1 MVSVIIIIIGIS
13 ALILVHELGHFL
25 AAKYFGVPVEEFG
38 FGFPPRIV
46 SKKMGETRYSLNWL
60 PFGGFVKLHG
70 EFAGD
75 DPKSFV
81 SQKAWRRAVILV
93 AGVTMNFIFGWL
105 LLSIVFFIGAPS
117 YVLVN
122 KVLPESPAIIA
133 GILEGDRLAG
143 FSTAKEFTDFIK
155 ENQNKEISLKIFRQ
169 EENNLKEIEI
179 KAIPNETLGVMITDI
194 GLPRQ
199 SFFKSIGSGFVASI
213 SIIWAI
219 LIALGSVFSSAQ
231 NFVGPIGIFDVAIQ
245 TGKLGAIYVFQLLA
259 LISLNLT
266 VLNLLPVP
274 ALDGGRLLFV
284 IIEKLRRKPFSPLT
298 EIRANTVGFVILIAL
313 IVFVTFN
320 DILRMI

>member
-1 MVSVIIIIIGIS
+1 MVSVIIVIIGIS

-25 AAKYFGVPVEEFG
+25 AAKYFKVPVEEFG
-38 FGFPPRIV
+38 FGFPPRII
-46 SKKMGETRYSLNWL
+46 SKKIGETRYSLNWL

-70 EFAGD
+70 EFDGD

-81 SQKAWRRAVILV
+81 KQKSWKRAIILV

-105 LLSIVFFIGAPS
+105 LLSVVFFIGAPS
-117 YVLVN
+117 YVLIN
-122 KVLPESPAIIA
+122 KVLPESPAA
-133 GILEGDRLAG
+133 LSGILEGDRLSG
-143 FSTAKEFTDFIK
+143 FNSAKEFTDFIK
-155 ENQNKEISLKIFRQ
+155 ENQNKEINLTIFRQ
-169 EENNLKEIEI
+169 EENNLKEIKT
-179 KAIPNETLGVMITDI
+179 KAIPNKTLGVMITDI
-194 GLPRQ
+194 GLSKQ
-199 SFFKSIGSGFVASI
+199 SFIKSIGNGFTSSL

-219 LIALGSVFSSAQ
+219 MIALGSVFSSAQ

-245 TGKLGAIYVFQLLA
+245 TGKLGVIYVFQLLA

-284 IIEKLRRKPFSPLT
+284 IIEKLRGKAFAPMT
-298 EIRANTVGFVILIAL
+298 EIKANTAGFIVLIAL
-313 IVFVTFN
+313 IVFVTFS